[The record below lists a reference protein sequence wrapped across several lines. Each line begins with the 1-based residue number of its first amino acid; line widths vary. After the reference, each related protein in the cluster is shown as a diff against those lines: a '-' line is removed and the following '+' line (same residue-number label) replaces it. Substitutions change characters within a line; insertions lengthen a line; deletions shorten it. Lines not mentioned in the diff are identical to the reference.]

1 MNLKENRNRVIRK
14 NIMRTAVCAAGIALL
29 FSVTACKELLA
40 DIEEDFSYW
49 ASEPVITGFRS
60 ASPAQTSPAGVQ
72 CVPSATDAVI
82 TLTVR
87 NPKNFSFIMPG
98 TGAPTDIVRFGSGV
112 HDITGTNPPEAGVDY
127 TLVQNSR
134 DTLTLTYKPAFLKRY
149 ERSSAN
155 IGASIRLYSTD
166 GRRFNQTYKFDLEA
180 NTPPKLSYVTIG
192 KTAVADAHGKRYY
205 VIILKAED
213 MDKTGVLLPGFCT
226 EIFPC

>member
-1 MNLKENRNRVIRK
+1 
-14 NIMRTAVCAAGIALL
+14 MRTAVCAAGIALL
-29 FSVTACKELLA
+29 FSVTACKELFA

-49 ASEPVITGFRS
+49 ASEPIITNFRA
-60 ASPAQTSPAGVQ
+60 ASPGHTNAAGVQ
-72 CVPSATDAVI
+72 CVPSATDAVF
-82 TLTVR
+82 TLTVH

-98 TGAPTDIVRFGSGV
+98 SSGAPSDIVTFADGV
-112 HDITGTNPPEAGVDY
+112 HDSAGTNPPEAGADY

-180 NTPPKLSYVTIG
+180 NTPPKLSSG
-192 KTAVADAHGKRYY
+192 PRGRRFKSA
-205 VIILKAED
+205 
-213 MDKTGVLLPGFCT
+213 LPDC
-226 EIFPC
+226 

>member
-1 MNLKENRNRVIRK
+1 
-14 NIMRTAVCAAGIALL
+14 MRAAVCAAGIALL
-29 FSVTACKELLA
+29 LSVTACKELFA

-49 ASEPVITGFRS
+49 ASEPAITAFR
-60 ASPAQTSPAGVQ
+60 AVSPVQTSPAGVQ
-72 CVPSATDAVI
+72 CVSSTVDAVF
-82 TLTVR
+82 TLTVH
-87 NPKNFSFIMPG
+87 NPKNFLFVMPG
-98 TGAPTDIVRFGSGV
+98 SSGAPADIVSFGSGI
-112 HDITGTNPPEAGVDY
+112 HDSSGTNPPVVGADY

-155 IGASIRLYSTD
+155 IGAAIKLYSTD
-166 GRRFNQTYKFDLEA
+166 GRKFRQTYSFNLEA

-192 KTAVADAHGKRYY
+192 KTAAADAHGKRYY

-226 EIFPC
+226 EIFPY